1 MSIWIKQV
9 LLALWA
15 FVLLCLAFEWLL
27 PGSVSSLFPIF
38 GGMFV
43 VFLVTLIGAEIGSK
57 RQKVW
62 TARLLGSLALAGGI
76 GVLVVF
82 AQRQGSSLVDYSV
95 LVCFIVCVGAA
106 VALFL
111 PER

>member
-27 PGSVSSLFPIF
+27 PGSVSSLFPVF
-38 GGMFV
+38 GV
-43 VFLVTLIGAEIGSK
+43 VFIAFLVTLASANIGPGTQRAWLVRS
-57 RQKVW
+57 
-62 TARLLGSLALAGGI
+62 LGLMTI
-76 GVLVVF
+76 VGVLAFLAVF

-106 VALFL
+106 AALFL